1 MANLKNLHTYKKRM
15 FVFLFMALLLFGV
28 TMEQLSAPTDASAS
42 KKTAGSSAYAPP
54 SNIVE
59 IEQNVRVEKNLVY
72 SDSANSFLDIYYPEE
87 MAGTLPV
94 ILWIHGGGYIGG
106 SKNSRQDYGMAL
118 ANEGFVVANI
128 DYALAPE
135 QLYPGP
141 VIQANDAIEF
151 LQKHAKAYGGDM
163 SRLFIGGDSAGAQ
176 ISSQLAAVISN
187 PALAAAMGITPAAGL
202 ETLRGAMLFCGLYN
216 METVRA
222 TAYPRIDLFLNTYTG
237 MERFEAHSRIG
248 ELSTVNHVT
257 PDYPPVFISSGDA
270 DRLTPQSVELA
281 DVLES
286 QGVPVDR
293 VFFDG
298 SDKGLGHQYQFTL
311 NTVDAQETFEKTVSF
326 LSAHMAAQ

>member
-1 MANLKNLHTYKKRM
+1 MANLKKLLTYKKRM
-15 FVFLFMALLLFGV
+15 LATAFIALLLILA
-28 TMEQLSAPTDASAS
+28 TAEQLAAPTDVSAS

-54 SNIVE
+54 PNTAE
-59 IEQNVRVEKNLVY
+59 IERNVLAAKNLVY
-72 SDSANSFLDIYYPEE
+72 SNLDNSHLDIYYPKE
-87 MAGTLPV
+87 MKATLPV

-141 VIQANDAIEF
+141 VVQANAALEY
-151 LQKHAKAYGGDM
+151 LQTHAKEYGGDM

-176 ISSQLAAVISN
+176 ISSQVAAVISN
-187 PALAAAMGITPAAGL
+187 PALAETMGITPAIGV

-237 MERFEAHSRIG
+237 MERFEDYSRIA
-248 ELSTVNHVT
+248 ELSTVDHVT
-257 PDYPPVFISSGDA
+257 AAYPPVFVSAGDA
-270 DRLTPQSVELA
+270 DRLASQSVELA
-281 DVLES
+281 DALEA
-286 QGVPVDR
+286 QGVAVDR
-293 VFFDG
+293 VFFEG
-298 SDKGLGHQYQFTL
+298 SNKGLGHQYQFTL
-311 NTVDAQETFEKTVSF
+311 NMEDAQETFEKTISF
-326 LSAHMAAQ
+326 LSANMATQ

>member
-1 MANLKNLHTYKKRM
+1 MTNFKRLLTYKKRVLAAA
-15 FVFLFMALLLFGV
+15 FIALLFFLV
-28 TMEQLSAPTDASAS
+28 IAEQLTVPTDVSAS
-42 KKTAGSSAYAPP
+42 KKGSGSSAYAPP
-54 SNIVE
+54 VNILE
-59 IEQNVRVEKNLVY
+59 IEQNVLVKKDLIY
-72 SDSANSFLDIYYPEE
+72 SGLDNSLLDIYYPKE
-87 MAGTLPV
+87 MTSPLPV

-141 VIQANDAIEF
+141 IIQANAAIEF
-151 LQKHAKAYGGDM
+151 LQTHAKAYGGDM

-187 PALAAAMGITPAAGL
+187 PVLAETMGITPAADA

-237 MERFEAHSRIG
+237 MERFEMHSRID

-257 PDYPPVFISSGDA
+257 SDYPPVFISSGDA
-270 DRLTPQSVELA
+270 DRLTSQSIELA
-281 DVLES
+281 DVLEA
-286 QGVPVDR
+286 QGVSVDR
-293 VFFDG
+293 VFFAD
-298 SDKGLGHQYQFTL
+298 SNKGLGHQYQFTL
-311 NTVDAQETFEKTVSF
+311 NTEDAQATFEKTVSF
-326 LSAHMAAQ
+326 LSGNMAAQ